1 MVAAA
6 IIAKLYIRDAKLAGE
21 CAINGEEIANAPED
35 ASGKIGGVRKVGASE
50 VGIRVGIGPVVI
62 CKGSDSG
69 LVDAEENKST
79 AT

>member
-6 IIAKLYIRDAKLAGE
+6 IIAKLYIRDAKSAGE

-35 ASGKIGGVRKVGASE
+35 ASGKVGGVRKVGAS
-50 VGIRVGIGPVVI
+50 VVGIGPVVI